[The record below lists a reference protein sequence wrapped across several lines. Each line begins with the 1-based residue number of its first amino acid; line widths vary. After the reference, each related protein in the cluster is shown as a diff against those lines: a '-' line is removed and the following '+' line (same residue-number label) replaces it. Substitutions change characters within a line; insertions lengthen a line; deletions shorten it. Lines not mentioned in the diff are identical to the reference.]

1 MQPASREQIV
11 AIIRQRA
18 ERQNPGVM
26 QGVVQA
32 AANPAQ
38 VFGAFAGP
46 AGGGGGQGA
55 APLPAGQQPILPPQ
69 FGLPH
74 ANPFIGQANGPGGG
88 VAAANGGAVARA
100 RLPPVIRVLPIPCQ
114 TLKVFF
120 SREER
125 SFKI

>member
-55 APLPAGQQPILPPQ
+55 APLQQAQPILPPQ

-100 RLPPVIRVLPIPCQ
+100 RLPPVSRVLPIPCQ
-114 TLKVFF
+114 TLKDFI

-125 SFKI
+125 YFKI